1 MEDKDYKRLN
11 DYLNDVF
18 IFLSNHDVFFY
29 RNMSL
34 IFKINYMLIA
44 DVKEMNLKHKF
55 HENHNTFLDVFDY
68 ARKMIEKINSGYL
81 SEFDRLICSGKLG
94 FFESE
99 ENLLLK
105 EYDDYDKLTA
115 IENNEEETKK
125 SSRCCYVKDECFL
138 DLARK
143 HDYSDVM
150 VLVHEFMHSTSK
162 VKNMGKNRYILA
174 EFLSIYFEMFTQLE
188 LLKSGVNISELNIFY
203 RIKATQ
209 QASIS
214 MYNYSLILR
223 TFELFG
229 SVSEKSTEELEKF
242 RIALVSKEIFEAMC
256 ISLLK
261 YFDKKREKYS
271 CLNETFDIDNYRAYL
286 STLFRD
292 NYRYILGTLLS
303 CYVLEH
309 GDKDKV
315 VWLNDHIN
323 DEGIE
328 NINLISVLQMI
339 DIDLTQRDIDEQLI
353 NCFKKYYEVLKTY
366 VEKNAI
372 SLK

>member
-1 MEDKDYKRLN
+1 
-11 DYLNDVF
+11 
-18 IFLSNHDVFFY
+18 
-29 RNMSL
+29 
-34 IFKINYMLIA
+34 
-44 DVKEMNLKHKF
+44 
-55 HENHNTFLDVFDY
+55 
-68 ARKMIEKINSGYL
+68 
-81 SEFDRLICSGKLG
+81 
-94 FFESE
+94 
-99 ENLLLK
+99 
-105 EYDDYDKLTA
+105 
-115 IENNEEETKK
+115 
-125 SSRCCYVKDECFL
+125 
-138 DLARK
+138 
-143 HDYSDVM
+143 
-150 VLVHEFMHSTSK
+150 
-162 VKNMGKNRYILA
+162 
-174 EFLSIYFEMFTQLE
+174 
-188 LLKSGVNISELNIFY
+188 
-203 RIKATQ
+203 
-209 QASIS
+209 
-214 MYNYSLILR
+214 
-223 TFELFG
+223 
-229 SVSEKSTEELEKF
+229 
-242 RIALVSKEIFEAMC
+242 MC